1 MISFLKGHGT
11 ENDFIII
18 PDTNA
23 AVDLSASYVAKLC
36 DRRAGIGADGILRVA
51 TAGALLRTGVLEALP
66 PQVEESDWFMDYRNA
81 DGSIAEMCGNGVRV
95 FAHYLV
101 AYEGAQRSGLRV
113 GTRAGLR
120 EVEVHAADT
129 RNADVTVD
137 MGITTVLGESTCTV
151 GGQIFSGLGVD
162 VGNPHLACV
171 DPALTAESLESLEL
185 VGEVAPSQEMFPEGV
200 NLEIVTPV
208 SGSVIHMRV
217 IERGAGE
224 TRSCG
229 TGTVAAAK
237 AALVR
242 AGKDAGELTV
252 QIPGGKVVV
261 EIRPDGGATLTGP
274 SVILAEGTVEL

>member
-18 PDTNA
+18 PDTDA
-23 AVDLSASYVAKLC
+23 AIDLPASYVARLC
-36 DRRAGIGADGILRVA
+36 DRRAGIGADGILHVA
-51 TAGALLRTGVLEALP
+51 TAGALLRTGALEALP

-120 EVEVHAADT
+120 EVEVHSADA

-137 MGITTVLGESTCTV
+137 MGIATVLGESTCTV
-151 GGQIFSGLGVD
+151 GGQIFTGLGVD

-171 DPALTAESLESLEL
+171 DPALTAESLASMEL
-185 VGEVAPSQEMFPEGV
+185 LGEVSPSQEMFPDGV

-237 AALVR
+237 AALAN
-242 AGKDAGELTV
+242 AGRDSGELTV
-252 QIPGGKVVV
+252 QIPGGRVVV
-261 EIRPDGGATLTGP
+261 EVRSDGGATLTGP